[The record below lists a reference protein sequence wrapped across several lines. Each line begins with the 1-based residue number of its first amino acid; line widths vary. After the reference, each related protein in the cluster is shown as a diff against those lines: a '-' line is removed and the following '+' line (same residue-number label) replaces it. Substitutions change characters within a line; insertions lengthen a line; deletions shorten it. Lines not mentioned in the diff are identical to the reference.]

1 MRRRVRF
8 LVLALTAGITVL
20 QISACAARF
29 LGDFLGD
36 AIVLGAV

>member
-1 MRRRVRF
+1 MKSRIKF
-8 LVLALTAGITVL
+8 LMLTLSAGLVVL

-29 LGDFLGD
+29 LGDLVGD

>member
-1 MRRRVRF
+1 MRHRIKF
-8 LVLALTAGITVL
+8 LVLTAACGMTVF

>member
-1 MRRRVRF
+1 MRQRMKF
-8 LVLALTAGITVL
+8 FVLGLATTAVVL